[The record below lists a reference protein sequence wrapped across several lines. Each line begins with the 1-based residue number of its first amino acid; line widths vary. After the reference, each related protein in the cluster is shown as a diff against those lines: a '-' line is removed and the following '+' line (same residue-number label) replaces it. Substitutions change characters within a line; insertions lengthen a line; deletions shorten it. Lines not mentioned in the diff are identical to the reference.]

1 MGKLSATGVK
11 AASRPGRI
19 GDGDGLFLI
28 IQPGGTKSWVCRVQK
43 NGNRRDFGLGSAS
56 KVTLAQAR
64 DRAREIRAWVE
75 LGLDPLFERRKAQ
88 GIPTFKEAALKV
100 LAAHRKT
107 WRNEKHEGQ
116 WLQTLISYAFPQIGD
131 VKVSEITGPMIRNV
145 LAEIWL
151 TKPET
156 ARRVRQ
162 RIGTVLDWAY
172 ASGYRENEAP
182 MRAISKGLPR
192 QPKKDGHFAAMPY
205 TNIPAF
211 LIQLRARESYSRLAL
226 EFAILTAT
234 RSGEVRG
241 ALWEEIDFDQTL
253 WRIARDRMKAD
264 REHVVPLCLR
274 AIRIIERCAELRVR
288 QCPIIFPGIRGD
300 KPMSDMTLTKL
311 LKEMKQPYTAHGF
324 RSAFR
329 DWVSEETDHQGD
341 VAEAALAHAVKD
353 KTEAAYRR
361 GNLLEKRR
369 QLMEDWADFC
379 EMPK

>member
-28 IQPGGTKSWVCRVQK
+28 VQPSGTKSWVCRVQK

-64 DRAREIRAWVE
+64 ERAREIRTWME

-88 GIPTFKEAALKV
+88 GIPTFKEATARV
-100 LAAHRKT
+100 LVAHRKA

-116 WLQTLISYAFPQIGD
+116 WLQTLTSYAFPHIGD
-131 VKVSEITGPMIRNV
+131 VKVSEVTGPMIRN
-145 LAEIWL
+145 LLSEIWL
-151 TKPET
+151 SKPET

-172 ASGYRENEAP
+172 ACGYRENEAP

-192 QPKKDGHFAAMPY
+192 QPKKHGHFAAMPY
-205 TNIPAF
+205 PQVPAF
-211 LIQLRARESYSRLAL
+211 IVRLRDRESYSRLAL
-226 EFAILTAT
+226 EFTILTAA

-241 ALWEEIDFDQTL
+241 ALWEEIDFEQKL
-253 WRIARDRMKAD
+253 WTIAKDRMKAN
-264 REHVVPLCLR
+264 REHVVPLCPR
-274 AIRIIERCAELRVR
+274 AIHIVQRCAELRVR
-288 QCPIIFPGIRGD
+288 SDAVIFPGMRSN
-300 KPMSDMTLTKL
+300 KPMSDMTLTML
-311 LKEMKQPYTAHGF
+311 LKQMKQPYTAHGF

-329 DWVSEETDHQGD
+329 DWVSEETDHPGD

-369 QLMEDWADFC
+369 RLMMDWAAYC
-379 EMPK
+379 ESLE